1 MLETFRK
8 HHYIMMCIIA
18 AVVVISFTFFFN
30 PNKGGDGGPAGSGAV
45 LRKLFDTNLTQGDV
59 DLIEQQS
66 RVAANIAG
74 REKNSVS
81 NFLETM
87 QTIVDEGRPVNDRMA
102 DADYPV
108 NVTVMRLECERLGI
122 AVEKADIEKRIR
134 EVEAFQTNGA
144 FDGSKLD
151 AFLNGGVHGDRS
163 ATETKLTAVV
173 RDVMLFERLAQL
185 VGGSFAPSAYEVDA
199 DFAND
204 NVSVTAATALI
215 QKKDYEN
222 QTVTDEEIQKFYDAE
237 KAKFGSTEKGVAAD
251 PIILTEEKR
260 TVKYCITEA
269 PKFTE
274 TAPVAPPPVPPL
286 PPKPDFSTL
295 PEDQKKAKEEEWKKQ
310 EEDHKAKEDAHT
322 KDITEHAGKMTD
334 YNKRKAESD
343 AAKQA
348 WLKKVADFSS
358 ATVSDERG
366 GATFEALAKPLE
378 PASAPAAVSAA
389 PVPAFTPTPEP
400 PAPVPAPAPV
410 PTPAPAAPEGS
421 AAPAKETPPPAE
433 TPGAVKG
440 APGPAG
446 AEGTPAPAAADTPA
460 PVVAPAPAAPAPA
473 EAPVPAAVPAPPVVA
488 PPPPVSIPAPGPLP
502 FVRIASFSSTT
513 APAEISA
520 FAGKEGTA
528 TTIIFKVGQ
537 GETETFVEGNGAD
550 SFLIFQVTGIEKPAV
565 RPLEEVKQKISD
577 KIKAEK
583 VAAALKAAASD
594 ARSKILEAVKAGK
607 SFKEAAEASKAVV
620 AELPVISSKTPLPKE
635 TANAELITS
644 TVGIASKDGMSA
656 PPVAGVQPGE
666 VSEALDV
673 PEGLLLVHVMK
684 KELQKFP
691 DADEK
696 KKALRAKRTFHDVG
710 ASLQQPAWNQQAG
723 IEAYMAATTEYRA
736 SMGYFQQHYGG
747 TTNPVLK
754 AWFAARRNEA
764 QKAAP

>member
-30 PNKGGDGGPAGSGAV
+30 PNKGGGGPAGSGAV

-59 DLIEQQS
+59 DLIEQQA

-74 REKNSVS
+74 QEQSSVRS
-81 NFLETM
+81 FMETM
-87 QTIVDEGRPVNDRMA
+87 STIVDEGRPVNDRMA
-102 DADYPV
+102 DADYPI
-108 NVTVMRLECERLGI
+108 NVTIMRLECERLGI

-151 AFLNGGVHGDRS
+151 RFLSGGAHGDRS

-173 RDVMLFERLAQL
+173 RDVMLFERMAQL
-185 VGGSFAPSAYEVDA
+185 VGGSFAPSACEVDA
-199 DFAND
+199 DFAQD

-215 QKKDYEN
+215 QKKDHEN

-260 TVKYCITEA
+260 AVKYCITEA

-274 TAPVAPPPVPPL
+274 QPPVAPPPVPPL
-286 PPKPDFSTL
+286 PPKPDFSAL

-310 EEDHKAKEDAHT
+310 EEEHQAKVDAHT

-334 YNKRKAESD
+334 YQKRQEANT

-348 WLKKVADFSS
+348 WLKQVSDFSS
-358 ATVSDERG
+358 ATVSDERN

-378 PASAPAAVSAA
+378 PAPAPAPVVVPAA
-389 PVPAFTPTPEP
+389 PAPAFTPVPEP
-400 PAPVPAPAPV
+400 PAPAPAPA

-421 AAPAKETPPPAE
+421 AAPVKETPPPAE

-460 PVVAPAPAAPAPA
+460 PVVAPAPAAPATA
-473 EAPVPAAVPAPPVVA
+473 EAPAPAAAPAPPVVA
-488 PPPPVSIPAPGPLP
+488 PAPPVSIPAPAPLS
-502 FVRIASFSSTT
+502 FVRTASFSTTT
-513 APAEISA
+513 APADINA

-528 TTIIFKVGQ
+528 TAIIFKVGQ

-550 SFLIFQVTGIEKPAV
+550 SFLVFQVTGIEKPAV

-607 SFKEAAEASKAVV
+607 SFKEAAEANKAVV
-620 AELPVISSKTPLPKE
+620 AELPAISSKTPLPKE
-635 TANAELITS
+635 TPNAELITS

-666 VSEALDV
+666 VSDALDV

-696 KKALRAKRTFHDVG
+696 KKALRTKRTFHDVG

-723 IEAYMAATTEYRA
+723 IEAYMAATTEFRS
-736 SMGYFQQHYGG
+736 SMGYFHQHYGG